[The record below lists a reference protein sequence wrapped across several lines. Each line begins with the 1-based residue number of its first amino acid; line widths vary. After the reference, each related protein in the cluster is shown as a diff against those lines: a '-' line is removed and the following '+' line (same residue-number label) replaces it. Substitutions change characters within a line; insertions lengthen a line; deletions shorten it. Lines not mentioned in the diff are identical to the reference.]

1 MFLKEPSSAGTED
14 SRSPAGTAGF
24 RAGAGSAA
32 PREELCPGKRSR
44 PQRSS
49 RGILQGSPRVCA
61 RPQRRPR
68 RAAASLECPDLGSSL
83 PQLASVLA
91 GFRHSLGATLPGA
104 SLLPV
109 SGRKTG
115 LNCFT
120 PRPCSRGG
128 RCATGGGHMRIFRLE
143 PRLWRSPPTPAES
156 TTPPPTAVQQ
166 QASPFIYSCRHVI
179 LSPANTSDFRNKYIP
194 APGAANLPP
203 RTSTAS
209 LPLPR
214 DRKPPEPR
222 GDPPPPSHRRETG
235 VSRSEPRERSPPG
248 KRCGALRAAARP
260 TLAPESSEKLMAEG
274 AAGPVSPGP
283 REPPLSSGQRN
294 VNRTTGSAG
303 EPLCAPPPLGSGRGP
318 S

>member
-1 MFLKEPSSAGTED
+1 MRGRVFGWLVASFFAFFFFFL
-14 SRSPAGTAGF
+14 
-24 RAGAGSAA
+24 
-32 PREELCPGKRSR
+32 
-44 PQRSS
+44 
-49 RGILQGSPRVCA
+49 
-61 RPQRRPR
+61 
-68 RAAASLECPDLGSSL
+68 
-83 PQLASVLA
+83 
-91 GFRHSLGATLPGA
+91 
-104 SLLPV
+104 
-109 SGRKTG
+109 
-115 LNCFT
+115 
-120 PRPCSRGG
+120 
-128 RCATGGGHMRIFRLE
+128 
-143 PRLWRSPPTPAES
+143 
-156 TTPPPTAVQQ
+156 
-166 QASPFIYSCRHVI
+166 RHVI

-203 RTSTAS
+203 RTGTAS

>member
-1 MFLKEPSSAGTED
+1 MPTPDLRALWVTDRFLSLELCWFVFWPGEG
-14 SRSPAGTAGF
+14 RG
-24 RAGAGSAA
+24 AGACVWLVG
-32 PREELCPGKRSR
+32 CW
-44 PQRSS
+44 
-49 RGILQGSPRVCA
+49 
-61 RPQRRPR
+61 
-68 RAAASLECPDLGSSL
+68 
-83 PQLASVLA
+83 
-91 GFRHSLGATLPGA
+91 FF
-104 SLLPV
+104 
-109 SGRKTG
+109 
-115 LNCFT
+115 CF
-120 PRPCSRGG
+120 
-128 RCATGGGHMRIFRLE
+128 FFL
-143 PRLWRSPPTPAES
+143 
-156 TTPPPTAVQQ
+156 
-166 QASPFIYSCRHVI
+166 RHVI
-179 LSPANTSDFRNKYIP
+179 LSPANTSDSRNKYIP

-203 RTSTAS
+203 RTGTAS

-260 TLAPESSEKLMAEG
+260 TLAEESSEKLMAAG
-274 AAGPVSPGP
+274 AAGPVSPGK